1 MTVAELAKASKTTI
15 KVFSGRTGRVL
26 CHRFVAETHE
36 KIGNTE
42 TDCVWADLRIIDS
55 IFGKHAEAIICCY
68 VPWED

>member
-15 KVFSGRTGRVL
+15 KVLSARTGRVL
-26 CHRFVAETHE
+26 CHRFVAEAHE

-42 TDCVWADLRIIDS
+42 TNCVWADLRIIDS